1 MNERGQYRRSPDQTE
16 AWILGSGTASLASA
30 LYLVQFANVPAS
42 KVHILDS
49 HLSMGQVLH
58 NNGDPIHG
66 YDQFAGCLPVPA
78 GNPLKELL
86 GLVPSVNRLGHSVLD
101 DIQSAQTGR
110 ANQHKGR
117 TRFLVQKN
125 HVLNDIHTNSLNLNT
140 KHRLEL
146 ILFMLKSEKRLGR
159 NQIRDFLPN
168 SFFQSTFWTIWS
180 AQFGFQPWHSAI
192 EFKRAL
198 RQHLSGF
205 HSLSIL
211 SCLDITGYYQQD
223 SIFLPLFLHLQ
234 SLGVDFHFD
243 TTITDIVS
251 TIRDGQET
259 ISQLRMIQNGFQMQ
273 QKICPDDVV
282 IIAPGST
289 ASGMTRGTND
299 HPPGRHSL
307 EPYDELDENWAIWL
321 EIGTRNEMLGNP
333 YNFCTR
339 ESESILESF
348 TITTSD
354 PGLIEYVDLHTHN
367 DTDGGSIVLLKESP
381 WKLSCC
387 IPTQPVFIH
396 QPSNVRIFWGFALFP
411 RRLGEYVQKPMHNCS
426 GAEIT
431 KELLGHLRFVS
442 QPSRTTTIP
451 RVMPRM
457 TAMLLIRS
465 QNDRPQVIPPNTSN
479 LALVGDFVEIPH
491 YSCVDTSYAVR
502 TAQVA
507 VSRLMGLDLLSE
519 QRESSIFDLFRILLW
534 K

>member
-1 MNERGQYRRSPDQTE
+1 MSERGQYKRSPDKTE

-30 LYLVQFANVPAS
+30 LYLVHFANVPAS
-42 KVHILDS
+42 KVHVLDS

-66 YDQFAGCLPVPA
+66 YDQFAGCLPVQV
-78 GNPLKELL
+78 GKPLTELL
-86 GLVPSVNRLGHSVLD
+86 SLVPSVNRLGCTVLD
-101 DIQSAQTGR
+101 DIKSAETGR
-110 ANQHKGR
+110 IRKQEGR

-125 HVLNDIHTNSLNLNT
+125 NALSDINTNSLNLNA

-146 ILFMLKSEKRLGR
+146 VLLMMKGEKRLGR

-192 EFKRAL
+192 EFRRAI
-198 RQHLSGF
+198 RQHLGGF
-205 HSLSIL
+205 HNLSIL
-211 SCLDITGYYQQD
+211 NCLDITGYYQKE
-223 SIFLPLFLHLQ
+223 SVFLPIFLHLQ

-243 TTITDIVS
+243 TTITDIGS
-251 TIRDGQET
+251 TIQNGQET
-259 ISQLRMIQNGFQMQ
+259 ISQLRMIQNGFRMQ
-273 QKICPDDVV
+273 QKITQDDIVL
-282 IIAPGST
+282 IAPGST
-289 ASGMTRGTND
+289 VSGMTRGTND

-321 EIGTRNEMLGNP
+321 EIGTRNDMLGNP

-339 ESESILESF
+339 ETESLLESF

-367 DTDGGSIVLLKESP
+367 DTEVGSMIAFQESP
-381 WKLSCC
+381 WKISCC
-387 IPTQPVFIH
+387 IPTQPVFAH
-396 QPSNVRIFWGFALFP
+396 QPANIRVFWGFALFA
-411 RRLGEYVQKPMHNCS
+411 RRLGEYVRKPMYGCS

-431 KELLGHLRFVS
+431 KELLGHLHFAS
-442 QPSRTTTIP
+442 QPSKTTTIP

-465 QNDRPQVIPPNTSN
+465 PNDRPQVIPQNMTN
-479 LALVGDFVEIPH
+479 LALIGEFVEMPH
-491 YSCVDTSYAVR
+491 YSCVDTSYGVR

-507 VSRLMGLDLLSE
+507 VSRLMGLDLRVE
-519 QRESSIFDLFRILLW
+519 PRESSMLGLLRILLW
-534 K
+534 N